1 MRHQNYN
8 MRRHHLEDDHGL
20 GGTGDNLKW
29 PVLHVA
35 LHQRVQE
42 SATNE
47 ALGVENGVL
56 LVQCGCLT
64 THPRNCR
71 VSSGPKHV
79 TENRNYLNF
88 RIGGASAGFGFG
100 GYCRWVAICP

>member
-1 MRHQNYN
+1 MGFIRDLGIFFLDLSFVRH
-8 MRRHHLEDDHGL
+8 LIFVVEDDHGL

-71 VSSGPKHV
+71 
-79 TENRNYLNF
+79 
-88 RIGGASAGFGFG
+88 
-100 GYCRWVAICP
+100 